1 MNDVSVGVVG
11 PKNNDTATDTATDAA
26 TDVTAKEVLTREQ
39 LMQMIVELCV
49 TPHSRDELMKQCGL
63 VNKSNFVKSYIK
75 PLIEEKK
82 IKMTIPDKPSSKNQ
96 KYIKA

>member
-39 LMQMIVELCV
+39 LM
-49 TPHSRDELMKQCGL
+49 
-63 VNKSNFVKSYIK
+63 
-75 PLIEEKK
+75 
-82 IKMTIPDKPSSKNQ
+82 
-96 KYIKA
+96 

>member
-49 TPHSRDELMKQCGL
+49 TPHSRDELMQQCGS
-63 VNKSNFVKSYIK
+63 VSYTH
-75 PLIEEKK
+75 LRAHE
-82 IKMTIPDKPSSKNQ
+82 T
-96 KYIKA
+96 